1 MLNWLKTNYEAA
13 RGELAEQVGRFRN
26 REFMEAVVAGC
37 AIVAAAD
44 GTISSSEKQKMVG
57 FIRSSKE
64 LKVFKIEDVIK
75 AFDEDTGRFDF
86 DAEIGRA
93 EALRKI
99 AKIKG
104 KTGADRLLVRVCCA
118 IGAADGDFDATEK
131 AAVTMICLELGL
143 PPSEFD
149 L

>member
-1 MLNWLKTNYEAA
+1 MLKWLQGNAAAA
-13 RGELAEQVGRFRN
+13 RARLSEEVGRYRN
-26 REFMEAVVAGC
+26 KEFMEAVVAGC

-44 GTISSSEKQKMVG
+44 GDVSSSEKQKMIG
-57 FIRSSKE
+57 FMRSSDE
-64 LKVFKIEDVIK
+64 LKVFNIEDVIK
-75 AFDEDTGRFDF
+75 AFNDAVAKFEF

-104 KTGADRLLVRVCCA
+104 KAGADRLLVRVCCA
-118 IGAADGDFDATEK
+118 IGAADGNFDTSEK
-131 AAVTMICLELGL
+131 AAVTLICLELGL
-143 PPSEFD
+143 SPSEFD